1 MEMVRRSGQQ
11 GVPVIATADEV
22 IVGFDEPRLKR
33 MIQRVSGPKRQPL
46 GVLGADAADYLRRHP
61 EAGGGAP
68 EGTTGVFAG
77 DIRPGS
83 VAEQAGLRK
92 GDIIV
97 GCAGKRVKDM
107 ASLDALISTVKPG
120 GQIGIRFIRQGEEQ
134 MATLQF

>member
-11 GVPVIATADEV
+11 GVPVIATDDEV

-33 MIQRVSGPKRQPL
+33 MAQRVSGPRRPPL
-46 GVLGADAADYLRRHP
+46 GVLGANAADYLGRHP
-61 EAGGGAP
+61 EAGAGAP
-68 EGTTGVFAG
+68 AGTTGVFAG

-83 VAEQAGLRK
+83 VAERGGLQK

-107 ASLDALISTVKPG
+107 ASLDALISAVKPG
-120 GQIGIRFIRQGEEQ
+120 DQIGIRFIRQGEEQ
-134 MATLQF
+134 TATLQF